1 MGLELFKLDGKVAWI
16 TGGTKGLGFQMAN
29 ALAGAGANII
39 ISSRHQEEAA
49 AAAKKI
55 AEAHSVKTLGIAA
68 DVIQVDEINALVELA
83 EKDFG
88 GIDILVNNAGINIRK
103 PTIEMTLE
111 EWEQVMD
118 INLTGPFI
126 CSKAVAPGMIRKKWG
141 RIINMSSMLGL
152 IGLAARPP
160 YTASKGG
167 LILLTKTQALEFAQH
182 GITVN
187 AICPGPFATE
197 MNLPLL
203 NNPEAYQ
210 AFVAKIP
217 VGRWGEM
224 REIDGC
230 VIFLASQAASYVT
243 GTTLVVDG
251 GWTAQ

>member
-1 MGLELFKLDGKVAWI
+1 MGLELFKLNGKTAWI

-39 ISSRHQEEAA
+39 VSSRHQEEAA
-49 AAAKKI
+49 SAAKKI
-55 AEAHSVKTLGIAA
+55 AEAHGVKTLGIAA
-68 DVIQVDEINALVELA
+68 DVVQVDEINALVELA
-83 EKDFG
+83 EKNFG

-103 PTIEMTLE
+103 PTIEMSLD

-126 CSKAVAPGMIRKKWG
+126 CSKAVAPGMIRRKWG

-167 LILLTKTQALEFAQH
+167 LILLTKTQALEFAEH

-203 NNPEAYQ
+203 NNPEAYR

-217 VGRWGEM
+217 IGRWGEM